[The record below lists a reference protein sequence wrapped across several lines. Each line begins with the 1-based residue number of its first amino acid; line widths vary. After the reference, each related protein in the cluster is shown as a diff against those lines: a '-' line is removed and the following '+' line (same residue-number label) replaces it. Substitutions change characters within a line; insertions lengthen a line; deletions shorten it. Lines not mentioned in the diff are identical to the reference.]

1 MNERPQEETYGGR
14 HRRYPGLLIVVGI
27 SVVLAL
33 LALTFAL
40 YGLPLVLGLLG
51 VGCLSGQRAVLQ
63 EFEHYESHWTGPYA
77 AEASCNARYTT
88 QGSREDVLGYYDE
101 RLREN
106 GWEVGGY
113 WAANPPQGIEVFGE
127 QLSDLAQAPE
137 KEVRA
142 GLEAR
147 RGDYSYSAEYYPPG
161 SPAAT
166 AEAGGSGDE
175 AMVVVSVSDDPG
187 AGGKVGKGGSPKK

>member
-1 MNERPQEETYGGR
+1 MEERPQEETPGSW
-14 HRRYPGLLIVVGI
+14 HRRYPGLIVAGF
-27 SVVLAL
+27 SVVLSL
-33 LALTFAL
+33 LVLAFAL

-51 VGCLSGQRAVLQ
+51 GGCPSGQRAVLH
-63 EFEHYESHWTGPYA
+63 EVDHYEPHWTGPYA

-137 KEVRA
+137 EGVRS

-147 RGDYSYSAEYYPPG
+147 RGDYSYSVEYYPPG
-161 SPAAT
+161 SPAAR
-166 AEAGGSGDE
+166 AEAGGSEDE
-175 AMVVVSVSDDPG
+175 AMVVVSATDEPG

>member
-1 MNERPQEETYGGR
+1 MEERPQEEALSSW
-14 HRRYPGLLIVVGI
+14 HSRYPGLTIAGF

-33 LALTFAL
+33 LALAFAA

-51 VGCLSGQRAVLQ
+51 GGCPSGQRAVLQ
-63 EFEHYESHWTGPYA
+63 EFDHYEPHWTGPYA

-88 QGSREDVLGYYDE
+88 QGSREDVLGYYDK

-113 WAANPPQGIEVFGE
+113 WAADPPQGIEVFGE

-137 KEVRA
+137 EGVRS

-147 RGDYSYSAEYYPPG
+147 RGDYSYSVEYYPPG
-161 SPAAT
+161 SPVVG
-166 AEAGGSGDE
+166 AEAGGSEDE
-175 AMVVVSVSDDPG
+175 AMVVVAVTDEPR
-187 AGGKVGKGGSPKK
+187 AGGKVGKGGPSKK